1 MSHGIADF
9 AQCMFMTIDFFFFLI
24 RQLGECNQKLFSV
37 LLEAI
42 SYCEHINILKCSIQ
56 TLLTKHSEMYK
67 ARGNVLRLNSKRL
80 LIHTENI
87 GPNKYFLTNN
97 SKNPVSNEITRQ
109 CCLGCFLVSCS
120 DRWYENM

>member
-9 AQCMFMTIDFFFFLI
+9 AQCIFMTLDFFFFFLI
-24 RQLGECNQKLFSV
+24 RQLGEYHQKLFSV

-67 ARGNVLRLNSKRL
+67 ARGNVLRLK
-80 LIHTENI
+80 TPK
-87 GPNKYFLTNN
+87 G
-97 SKNPVSNEITRQ
+97 
-109 CCLGCFLVSCS
+109 
-120 DRWYENM
+120 D